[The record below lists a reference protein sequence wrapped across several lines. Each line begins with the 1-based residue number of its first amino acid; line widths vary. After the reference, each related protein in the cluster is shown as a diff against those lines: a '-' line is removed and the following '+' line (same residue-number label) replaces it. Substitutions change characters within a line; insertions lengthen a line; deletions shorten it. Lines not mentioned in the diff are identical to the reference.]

1 MPYSGTHTPKRPLQ
15 ALLRPPGS
23 WPWRVE
29 FFQSSLPL
37 LCDLPLHRCLI
48 LLPHPGKQTVLRA
61 QFVLCAGFFNFP
73 ILHHIDAVGVGYGG
87 KAVCDHQHGFAL
99 GKLGKKIMDAY
110 QGIEDKFADK
120 FLEEDGSLKTGGMAK
135 KQPQPTIRSKIP
147 WSAVI
152 RRWKMPSWMHSLRK
166 WMNRNPRIL
175 RKKSNAKQ
183 RTAGTAQMY
192 LPFSFIFK
200 IIETQRQ

>member
-1 MPYSGTHTPKRPLQ
+1 MSVITT
-15 ALLRPPGS
+15 
-23 WPWRVE
+23 
-29 FFQSSLPL
+29 
-37 LCDLPLHRCLI
+37 
-48 LLPHPGKQTVLRA
+48 
-61 QFVLCAGFFNFP
+61 GFFG
-73 ILHHIDAVGVGYGG
+73 ILRGNCFSNSPVRLLVT
-87 KAVCDHQHGFAL
+87 L
-99 GKLGKKIMDAY
+99 Y